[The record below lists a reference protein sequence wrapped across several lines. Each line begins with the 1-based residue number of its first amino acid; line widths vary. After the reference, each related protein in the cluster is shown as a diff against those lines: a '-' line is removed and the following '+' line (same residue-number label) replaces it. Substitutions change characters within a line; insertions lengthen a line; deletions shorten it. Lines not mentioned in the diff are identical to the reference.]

1 MLNTVSPGRPETGP
15 QTDAEGPDPTQW
27 GSCLAVPSAAVELLA
42 LILWWSPVLKV
53 HQVFLSMFQI

>member
-1 MLNTVSPGRPETGP
+1 MLNTVCPGRPETGP